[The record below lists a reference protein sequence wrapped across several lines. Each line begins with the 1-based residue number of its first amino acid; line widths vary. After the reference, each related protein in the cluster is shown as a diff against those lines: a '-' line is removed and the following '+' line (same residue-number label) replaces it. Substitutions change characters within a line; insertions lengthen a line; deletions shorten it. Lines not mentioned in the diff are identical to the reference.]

1 MATRKGAR
9 ATRVMLACRRCSV
22 AGMACSGRVRA
33 RNAIGSVACRRVCI
47 LPWNGASLLVARC
60 STLAECREVVGL
72 VDDLVPLSRHVAV
85 RHPFR
90 IPCVLRACRVP
101 RLPLHIAAV
110 RPFRSRR
117 SAVRG
122 GVNVDL
128 RHDCLSRGWSDS
140 QHTPALA
147 AEFRSERNRYSE
159 PGGSSLSI
167 SEPAMFAALP
177 PYFSDL
183 CSCKHRKIV

>member
-22 AGMACSGRVRA
+22 GGMACSGCVYA
-33 RNAIGSVACRRVCI
+33 RNAIGSVACGRARI
-47 LPWNGASLLVARC
+47 LPRDRASLLVAGR
-60 STLAECREVVGL
+60 STLAECLEAARL
-72 VDDLVPLSRHVAV
+72 VDYFVPLSRDVAV
-85 RHPFR
+85 RYPFR
-90 IPCVLRACRVP
+90 ISCVLRACRVS
-101 RLPLHIAAV
+101 RVPLDIGSIQ
-110 RPFRSRR
+110 PFRSRR

-147 AEFRSERNRYSE
+147 AEFRGERNRYSE